1 MPHNCKKYL
10 FMISYSKIPI
20 FILILSAIVIVSC
33 SHHRNA
39 DLMLA
44 ENIMEDNPDSALV
57 LLDNVDSESL
67 GSSDYPYFALLYT
80 QARIKTGEP
89 VLSDSLVDAAFAG
102 LKDVKSGNWSIRAYF
117 YKGMVLYD
125 SGHEREAMRYFLKSY
140 ELAKKSNDWYW
151 IAKSSEMISDTFFN
165 VYNYTEAEKYSKEAI
180 VNFGKSGRISN
191 QRYAICD
198 LATIYLNCDIE
209 RAVCLL
215 DSLWNVCN
223 MEQPRDSALLDY
235 IMYPRAIAYVNSEK
249 SEDISAGQLAILDN
263 DFSRESAIENVIVKS
278 RILSLQDSLKSV
290 KILLDGADAY
300 DLDKGE
306 RAHLMYASYMNAKN
320 SGNYEH
326 AVSLTDSL
334 LQLQSLIAEN
344 ILSESMA
351 GVQRDFYFEEAV
363 IEKNKSKELKL
374 ILYSAGTI
382 ALLVIAAI
390 ILINRQRSKLHRM
403 ELEANIAELI
413 HLKEK
418 NDLMVKEK
426 VILTREKESM
436 TATIEDLSGKLNEK
450 SALIL
455 QNSKAI
461 EYLFKDR
468 WKILN
473 SLFNEYFNLSESDKL
488 KTVILND
495 IEKELKNLQTKK
507 SIAHIEEMVNRYM
520 GEIMSKLRNE
530 CKKLNEDDYTFISLV
545 YAGFSVR
552 TICLLMKIKYK
563 LFYLKR
569 ERLIKRIAASDAPD
583 KDLFVEK
590 LKNHSA

>member
-1 MPHNCKKYL
+1 
-10 FMISYSKIPI
+10 
-20 FILILSAIVIVSC
+20 
-33 SHHRNA
+33 
-39 DLMLA
+39 MLA

>member
-198 LATIYLNCDIE
+198 LATIYLNSDIE

-235 IMYPRAIAYVNSEK
+235 IRYPRAIAYVNSEK

-590 LKNHSA
+590 LKNHPA

>member
-1 MPHNCKKYL
+1 
-10 FMISYSKIPI
+10 
-20 FILILSAIVIVSC
+20 
-33 SHHRNA
+33 
-39 DLMLA
+39 MLA

-198 LATIYLNCDIE
+198 LATIYLNSDIE

-235 IMYPRAIAYVNSEK
+235 IRYPRAIAYVNSEK

-590 LKNHSA
+590 LKNHPA

>member
-125 SGHEREAMRYFLKSY
+125 SGHEREAMRFFLKSY

-198 LATIYLNCDIE
+198 LATIYLNSDIE

-235 IMYPRAIAYVNSEK
+235 IRYPRAIAYVNSEK

-363 IEKNKSKELKL
+363 IEKNKSIELKL

-507 SIAHIEEMVNRYM
+507 SIAHIEEMVNKYM

>member
-1 MPHNCKKYL
+1 
-10 FMISYSKIPI
+10 
-20 FILILSAIVIVSC
+20 
-33 SHHRNA
+33 
-39 DLMLA
+39 MLA

-249 SEDISAGQLAILDN
+249 LEDISAGQLAILDN

>member
-1 MPHNCKKYL
+1 
-10 FMISYSKIPI
+10 
-20 FILILSAIVIVSC
+20 
-33 SHHRNA
+33 
-39 DLMLA
+39 MLA

-125 SGHEREAMRYFLKSY
+125 SVHEREAMRYFLKSY

-198 LATIYLNCDIE
+198 LATIYLNSDIE

-223 MEQPRDSALLDY
+223 MEQPRDSALLNY
-235 IMYPRAIAYVNSEK
+235 IRYPRAIAYVNSEK

>member
-249 SEDISAGQLAILDN
+249 LEDISAGQLAILDN

>member
-1 MPHNCKKYL
+1 
-10 FMISYSKIPI
+10 
-20 FILILSAIVIVSC
+20 
-33 SHHRNA
+33 
-39 DLMLA
+39 MLA

-198 LATIYLNCDIE
+198 LATIYLNSDIE

-235 IMYPRAIAYVNSEK
+235 IRYPRAIAYVNSEK

-363 IEKNKSKELKL
+363 IEKNKSIELKL

-507 SIAHIEEMVNRYM
+507 SIAHIEEMVNKYM

>member
-1 MPHNCKKYL
+1 
-10 FMISYSKIPI
+10 MISYSKIPI

-249 SEDISAGQLAILDN
+249 LEDISAGQLAILDN

>member
-1 MPHNCKKYL
+1 
-10 FMISYSKIPI
+10 
-20 FILILSAIVIVSC
+20 
-33 SHHRNA
+33 
-39 DLMLA
+39 MLA

-89 VLSDSLVDAAFAG
+89 VFSDSLVDAAFAG

-198 LATIYLNCDIE
+198 LATIYLNSDIE

-235 IMYPRAIAYVNSEK
+235 IRYPRAIAYVNSEK

-390 ILINRQRSKLHRM
+390 ILINRQRSKLYRM

>member
-125 SGHEREAMRYFLKSY
+125 SVHEREAMRYFLKSY

-198 LATIYLNCDIE
+198 LATIYLNSDIE

-223 MEQPRDSALLDY
+223 MEQPRDSALLNY
-235 IMYPRAIAYVNSEK
+235 IRYPRAIAYVNSEK

>member
-198 LATIYLNCDIE
+198 LATIYLNSDIE

-235 IMYPRAIAYVNSEK
+235 IRYPRAIAYVNSEK

>member
-1 MPHNCKKYL
+1 
-10 FMISYSKIPI
+10 MISYSKIPI

-125 SGHEREAMRYFLKSY
+125 SVHEREAMRYFLKSY

-198 LATIYLNCDIE
+198 LATIYLNSDIE

-223 MEQPRDSALLDY
+223 MEQPRDSALLNY
-235 IMYPRAIAYVNSEK
+235 IRYPRAIAYVNSEK

>member
-57 LLDNVDSESL
+57 LLDNVDRESL

-125 SGHEREAMRYFLKSY
+125 SGHEREAMRFFLKSY

-198 LATIYLNCDIE
+198 LATIYLNSDIE

-235 IMYPRAIAYVNSEK
+235 IRYPRAIAYVNSEK